1 MLRFLIL
8 AVFTTAIK
16 INGLRLEKRI
26 YLTSYCGSD
35 NGRIELEAVNEM
47 EFFLN
52 KLQVQEMP

>member
-16 INGLRLEKRI
+16 INGLRRVDRF
-26 YLTSYCGSD
+26 YLTSCCGND
-35 NGRIELEAVNEM
+35 NGRNELEAVYEM

-52 KLQVQEMP
+52 KLPVQEMP